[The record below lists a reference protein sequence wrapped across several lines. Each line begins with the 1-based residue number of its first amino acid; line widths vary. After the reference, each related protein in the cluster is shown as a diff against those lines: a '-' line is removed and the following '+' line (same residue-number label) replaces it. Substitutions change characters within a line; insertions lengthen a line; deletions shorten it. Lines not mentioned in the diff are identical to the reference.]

1 MIKDICHT
9 LGIDLHSGQLLLRS
23 DVDDTLEEMV
33 LRVAQAVVRVSD
45 AVHSNA

>member
-1 MIKDICHT
+1 MPT
-9 LGIDLHSGQLLLRS
+9 LGIELHNGQLVLGS
-23 DVDDTLEEMV
+23 GVDDKLEETV